1 MGRQTVRTFEVQVYI
16 IKGKRRVE
24 KRTIYITRKGTFSR
38 TSVKAAR
45 LAAEALFSTKRSHHT
60 AQV

>member
-45 LAAEALFSTKRSHHT
+45 LATEALFEHRTPCHI